1 MLDAFTGNV
10 QVGLL
15 VLFRILAMVQV
26 APLLSSSAIPQ
37 IAKIGVALFVT
48 LVILPWVLD
57 QGYPLP
63 DNGLQYG
70 LLLLGEA
77 LLGLLT
83 GFMIFL
89 VFSAFQV
96 AGQFFSLQMGFG
108 AAEVFDPLAQV
119 QVPLLGQ
126 FFNLMAMF
134 VFLTVGGFHKI
145 MLVGVFNSFQA
156 VRAVDLASGQ
166 QVVFSLLVGS
176 IGRLLQT
183 SLTLSLPILGS
194 LLLVAIGQ
202 GLLAKAAP
210 QMNLLIVGFP
220 ISIGAGLLIFV
231 LTLPLILEAVST
243 IVDGS
248 FVQLRQMLAGM
259 RESAIPG
266 AVNALP

>member
-1 MLDAFTGNV
+1 MLDTFTGNL

-37 IAKIGVALFVT
+37 IAKVGVALFVT
-48 LVILPWVLD
+48 LSILPWVLD

-63 DNGLQYG
+63 ATGLQYA

-77 LLGLLT
+77 LLGILT
-83 GFMIFL
+83 GFIVFL
-89 VFSAFQV
+89 IFSAFQV

-108 AAEVFDPLAQV
+108 AAQVFDPLAQV
-119 QVPLLGQ
+119 QIPLLGQ

-134 VFLTVGGFHKI
+134 VFLVLGGFHKI
-145 MLVGVFNSFQA
+145 MLVGVLNSFQA
-156 VRAVDLASGQ
+156 VRAIDLASGQ
-166 QVVFSLLVGS
+166 QAVFTLLLGS

-231 LTLPLILEAVST
+231 LTLPLILEAVSS
-243 IVDGS
+243 IIDGS
-248 FVQLRQMLAGM
+248 FVQLRQLFVGM
-259 RESAIPG
+259 RGTPIPG